1 MEGVMMRGQRYMAVA
16 VRAPSSEIV
25 LRSEELPKRLYQ
37 SRITRIPF
45 LRGSLMLWDTLG
57 LGMRALMF
65 SADVAMGEEDVKL
78 SKPVAWTTAAI
89 GIILGIGLFFVLPV
103 VLTAF
108 VHERVGNSL
117 FANVGMGLY
126 REGSATRHSTAR
138 SYGGGLG
145 FRHVVRERHGALRA
159 EVRADHLDSDAGS
172 GRPSLTTLELR
183 LGFDLWL

>member
-1 MEGVMMRGQRYMAVA
+1 MSRATFRVLAVLALITPSQARAGSWSLGSHLGVATIHGDV
-16 VRAPSSEIV
+16 SGSGTSTV
-25 LRSEELPKRLYQ
+25 LAWPTNALAYQPALRVGFGDSPHAHEL
-37 SRITRIPF
+37 
-45 LRGSLMLWDTLG
+45 LMDT
-57 LGMRALMF
+57 
-65 SADVAMGEEDVKL
+65 
-78 SKPVAWTTAAI
+78 
-89 GIILGIGLFFVLPV
+89 GLFLLDEAGSTLSLFVASASYQHTCLPSW
-103 VLTAF
+103 A
-108 VHERVGNSL
+108 NSL